1 MSFDQSWLTV
11 GGMTMLVMAAV
22 QFSKRV
28 FPGLPSRFY
37 PLLALTAAILLAV
50 GFSDRIGAGP
60 AEAVLIG
67 AVVGFSASGVYS
79 QGRALIRGK

>member
-1 MSFDQSWLTV
+1 MSFDQSWLTI

-22 QFSKRV
+22 QFTKKV
-28 FPGLPSRFY
+28 FPSLPSRFY
-37 PLLALTAAILLAV
+37 PLVALTAAVVMAV
-50 GFSDRIGAGP
+50 GFSDRIGAGLI
-60 AEAVLIG
+60 EAGLIG